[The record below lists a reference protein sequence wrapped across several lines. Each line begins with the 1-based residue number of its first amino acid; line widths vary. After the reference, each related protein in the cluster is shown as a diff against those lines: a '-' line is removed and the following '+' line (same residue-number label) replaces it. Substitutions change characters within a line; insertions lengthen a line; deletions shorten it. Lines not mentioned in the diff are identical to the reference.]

1 MKRKLE
7 SNRGI
12 TIISLVVTI
21 IVLIILASVTIS
33 VMIGKNSVLDV
44 TKTEKYNTQRSM
56 LVETLRMELLDRQK
70 EELEPL
76 KDNEI
81 SEVLEKH
88 GKVIY
93 TDKEEIDG
101 VIVNEEFD
109 IKLSEIWE
117 NSYRE
122 EHIKLEVEGY
132 TGIYDGKAHNAII
145 SVTTNP
151 EGATVEYAIEN
162 GKYSSTIP
170 QVTDANTYSIS
181 IRATKEGYIKAEK
194 TVTVT
199 VRPQTNTR
207 GNLVLS
213 ETSGTITYPNN
224 GAFTVTKNTSGGALS
239 VKSSDESVATA
250 SISGT
255 TVTITP
261 KAITTDGKKTT
272 ITVTSAATSNYE
284 AQTATY
290 EVTINRGT
298 IDLDATP
305 YSGNYDGKAHNAL
318 TAISTN
324 PTGTT
329 IEYSLNGGA
338 YSTTMPQVTGA
349 STYSISIR
357 ATKEGYIKAEKT
369 VTVTVR
375 PQTNTRGN
383 LVLSETSGTITYP
396 NNGAFTVTKNTS
408 GGALS
413 VKSSD
418 ESVATASISGTT
430 VTITPKAITTDG
442 KKTTII
448 VTSAATSN
456 YEAQTAKYEVTINRG
471 TIDLDAT
478 IYTGVYDGQSHD
490 AVSNIKVVPND
501 AKVEYSIDGGK
512 TYTTAIPKV
521 TNAGE
526 FAVTIKANKAGYK
539 EKVIT
544 KEKGKIDRQKSATV
558 STKNGT
564 YDGTM
569 QTGITGENVEFSGT
583 VSAINAGE
591 YKANVTPKSD
601 YAWSDGSTDTKEVT
615 FTINKR
621 TLTVTAEAKTKTYG
635 EANPA
640 LTYKITGAVSGQTAK
655 FNGSLACS
663 ATATSGVG
671 TYDIT
676 QGTLALVDNGTFL
689 AGNYQIAYTGAKL
702 TVNAK
707 NASTFTATLATTSY
721 TYDGTA
727 KTPAVTVKDGSTTLT
742 NGTHYTV
749 AYSNNVNAGTGKVTI
764 TGKENYT
771 GTKELT
777 FTIGK
782 RAITVTAGSSSK
794 TYNGTALTNSSATLT
809 AGSLASGQ
817 TLTASATGT
826 ITNVGSV
833 ANTVSTAV
841 VKNSAGT
848 DVSAN
853 YTITK
858 VNGTLTINKATGTLS
873 LSATSGTITYPSNG
887 SFTITSNTSGGTLSV
902 TSSDTSVATA
912 SISGT
917 TVTITPKV
925 PTTDGKKTTIT
936 VTSAAT
942 SNYVA
947 QSKTYEATVNRG
959 ELEVSFTTY
968 NGVYDGNAH
977 NAITNASYKPSDNL
991 TITSYLDGV
1000 ASAQTPTIK
1009 DAKKYSVAIK
1019 VERAGYVPKT
1029 VTKDAEITRAK
1040 TASASAA
1047 NKTYSGGEQTG
1058 VTGAYVTW
1066 TGTTKA
1072 TNAGSYTA
1080 YATPKANYAWSDG
1093 TTNKKIITWKISP
1106 KSITD
1111 CTITLDTTDYTYN
1124 GVAKQ
1129 PTVTVKDGS
1138 TILVKDT
1145 EYTVVY
1151 SNNINV
1157 GTASVAVSGKGNYNG
1172 AVTKTFT
1179 IKDSTPP
1186 NITLTQ
1192 TNTTAKEY
1200 QKTVSV
1206 SATDSESEISIIKY
1220 ASGSKDVSYF
1230 ANNGTVLSESTFNVS
1245 TQDYTTT
1252 ILENDISTIV
1262 YTVYA
1267 KNKVGLESVKT
1278 ITISNLLIDYTMKY
1292 GSGSVAGNGATADS
1306 SGNIT
1311 LPEYNSVQFG
1321 PYVTLPAGTYEISYT
1336 GSNLSNLRYLSYTNS
1351 TGEKYLEEILGVS
1364 HYTVTLTETK
1374 SKVEFVAYNNA
1385 STPVVITGVKIKQLN
1400 NYVGLYRQ
1408 GKSNVGL
1415 GDEFI
1420 NWNKATGNYV
1430 NFSSKYIE
1438 LVCPNDLAILTFNH
1452 LIDYYNYKYLYL
1464 VVNKEIDELGYRTV
1478 VRSDYPIHVN
1488 DSSYD
1493 IARLTSPGVS
1503 YNNGGSTVAYKFDV
1517 SKITQKGY
1525 FCVTGWNGANNGLK
1539 VYELYLTK

>member
-1 MKRKLE
+1 MKQKLE

-21 IVLIILASVTIS
+21 IVLIILASVTIN

-88 GKVIY
+88 GKVVY
-93 TDKEEIDG
+93 TDKEKIDG

-122 EHIKLEVEGY
+122 EHIKLEVEVY
-132 TGIYDGKAHNAII
+132 TGIYDGKAHDAII

-151 EGATVEYAIEN
+151 AGATIEYALGN
-162 GKYSSTIP
+162 GEYSSTIP

-181 IRATKEGYIKAEK
+181 IRATKEEYIKAEK

-199 VRPQTNTR
+199 VKPQANTR
-207 GNLVLS
+207 GNLTLS
-213 ETSGTITYPNN
+213 ATSGTITYPNN
-224 GAFTVTKNTSGGALS
+224 GTFTVTKNTSGGALS
-239 VKSSDESVATA
+239 VTSSDTSIATA

-261 KAITTDGKKTT
+261 KAPTTDGKKTT
-272 ITVTSAATSNYE
+272 IIVTSAATGNYE

-305 YSGNYDGKAHNAL
+305 YSGNYDGKAHNAVSNV
-318 TAISTN
+318 TTN

-329 IEYSLNGGA
+329 IEYSLNGGT
-338 YSTTMPQVTGA
+338 YSTTIPQVTGA
-349 STYSISIR
+349 NTYSISVR

-369 VTVTVR
+369 VTVTVK
-375 PQTNTRGN
+375 PQANTRGN
-383 LVLSETSGTITYP
+383 LVLSATSGTITYP
-396 NNGAFTVTKNTS
+396 NNGTFTVTKNTS

-413 VKSSD
+413 VTSSD
-418 ESVATASISGTT
+418 TSIATASISGTT

-456 YEAQTAKYEVTINRG
+456 YEAQTATYEVTINRG

-490 AVSNIKVVPND
+490 AVSNVKVVPND

-521 TNAGE
+521 TNAGN

-742 NGTHYTV
+742 KGTHYTV

-764 TGKENYT
+764 TGKGNYT

-777 FTIGK
+777 FTINK

-826 ITNVGSV
+826 ITNAGSV

-848 DVSAN
+848 DVSSN

-917 TVTITPKV
+917 TVTITPKAIS
-925 PTTDGKKTTIT
+925 TDGKKTTIT
-936 VTSAAT
+936 IKSAET
-942 SNYVA
+942 TNYVA
-947 QSKTYEATVNRG
+947 QSKTYVATVNRG
-959 ELEVSFTTY
+959 KITISATAY
-968 NGVYDGNAH
+968 KGVYDGEAH
-977 NAITNASYKPSDNL
+977 SVL
-991 TITSYLDGV
+991 TAVSTEPTGTTLRYNLDGKGW
-1000 ASAQTPTIK
+1000 QTSIPTIIEVGS
-1009 DAKKYSVAIK
+1009 YTIAIEASK
-1019 VERAGYVPKT
+1019 AGYVTINKTIPTEIEKQLVTGISLNSNDVT
-1029 VTKDAEITRAK
+1029 VTKGDTTQKLIATITPN
-1040 TASASAA
+1040 TAY
-1047 NKTYSGGEQTG
+1047 NKTIVWKSSDTNIMEVDQNGTITAKNYGIATISAEAQDGSGVKATGKVRVAGTPTGTG
-1058 VTGAYVTW
+1058 VVVYNWNESTG
-1066 TGTTKA
+1066 
-1072 TNAGSYTA
+1072 
-1080 YATPKANYAWSDG
+1080 KANDLHGAISG
-1093 TTNKKIITWKISP
+1093 TW
-1106 KSITD
+1106 
-1111 CTITLDTTDYTYN
+1111 
-1124 GVAKQ
+1124 
-1129 PTVTVKDGS
+1129 
-1138 TILVKDT
+1138 
-1145 EYTVVY
+1145 
-1151 SNNINV
+1151 
-1157 GTASVAVSGKGNYNG
+1157 AS
-1172 AVTKTFT
+1172 
-1179 IKDSTPP
+1179 
-1186 NITLTQ
+1186 
-1192 TNTTAKEY
+1192 
-1200 QKTVSV
+1200 
-1206 SATDSESEISIIKY
+1206 
-1220 ASGSKDVSYF
+1220 
-1230 ANNGTVLSESTFNVS
+1230 
-1245 TQDYTTT
+1245 TT
-1252 ILENDISTIV
+1252 ILTDGDEASTAHSYQDYRGGIYVKFPTREKISKIIIKHTTDKSYWQVRLFDSTGVKTQEKTIDPHLNSYEIDV
-1262 YTVYA
+1262 PDSQKECQEFYIE
-1267 KNKVGLESVKT
+1267 LESVNNVWWCAVRE
-1278 ITISNLLIDYTMKY
+1278 IYI
-1292 GSGSVAGNGATADS
+1292 VPAD
-1306 SGNIT
+1306 
-1311 LPEYNSVQFG
+1311 
-1321 PYVTLPAGTYEISYT
+1321 
-1336 GSNLSNLRYLSYTNS
+1336 
-1351 TGEKYLEEILGVS
+1351 
-1364 HYTVTLTETK
+1364 
-1374 SKVEFVAYNNA
+1374 
-1385 STPVVITGVKIKQLN
+1385 
-1400 NYVGLYRQ
+1400 
-1408 GKSNVGL
+1408 
-1415 GDEFI
+1415 
-1420 NWNKATGNYV
+1420 
-1430 NFSSKYIE
+1430 
-1438 LVCPNDLAILTFNH
+1438 
-1452 LIDYYNYKYLYL
+1452 
-1464 VVNKEIDELGYRTV
+1464 
-1478 VRSDYPIHVN
+1478 
-1488 DSSYD
+1488 
-1493 IARLTSPGVS
+1493 
-1503 YNNGGSTVAYKFDV
+1503 
-1517 SKITQKGY
+1517 
-1525 FCVTGWNGANNGLK
+1525 
-1539 VYELYLTK
+1539 

>member
-1 MKRKLE
+1 MKQKLE

-21 IVLIILASVTIS
+21 IVLIILASVTIN

-88 GKVIY
+88 GKVVY

-122 EHIKLEVEGY
+122 EHIKLEVEVY
-132 TGIYDGKAHNAII
+132 TGIYDGKAHDAII
-145 SVTTNP
+145 NVTTNP
-151 EGATVEYAIEN
+151 AGAKIEYAIEN

-170 QVTDANTYSIS
+170 QVTGANTYSIS
-181 IRATKEGYIKAEK
+181 VRATKEGYIKAEK

-239 VKSSDESVATA
+239 VTSSDTNIATA

-357 ATKEGYIKAEKT
+357 ATKAGYAKAETTKT
-369 VTVTVR
+369 ITVNK
-375 PQTNTRGN
+375 QTNTNGN
-383 LVLSETSGTITYP
+383 LTLSETSGIITYP
-396 NNGAFTVTKNTS
+396 NNGTFTVTKNTS

-418 ESVATASISGTT
+418 ESIATASISGTT

-640 LTYKITGAVSGQTAK
+640 LTYKTAGAVSGQTAK

-676 QGTLALVDNGTFL
+676 QGTLALADNGTFL

-727 KTPAVTVKDGSTTLT
+727 KTPAVTVKDGSTALT

-764 TGKENYT
+764 TGKGNYTGTKEVTFTINKRAITVTAEAKTKKYGEANPALTYKTTGAVSGQTPKFNGSLVCSATATSGVGTYDITQGTLALADNGTFLAGNYQIAYTGAKLTVNAKNASTFTATLATTSYTYDGTAKTPAVTVKDGSTALTNGTHYTVAYSNNVNAGTGKVTITGKGNYT

-777 FTIGK
+777 FTINK

-794 TYNGTALTNSSATLT
+794 TYNGTALTNSSATLS
-809 AGSLASGQ
+809 AGTLASGQ

-826 ITNVGSV
+826 ITNAGSV

-848 DVSAN
+848 DVSSN

-873 LSATSGTITYPSNG
+873 LSATSGTITYPNNG

-902 TSSDTSVATA
+902 TSSYTSVATA

-917 TVTITPKV
+917 TVTITPKAIS
-925 PTTDGKKTTIT
+925 TDGKKTTIT
-936 VTSAAT
+936 ITSAET
-942 SNYVA
+942 TNYVA
-947 QSKTYEATVNRG
+947 QSKTYVATVNRG
-959 ELEVSFTTY
+959 TIKLSFSTY
-968 NGVYDGNAH
+968 NGVYDGKEH
-977 NAITNASYKPSDNL
+977 L
-991 TITSYLDGV
+991 TITNMSRDPSDV
-1000 ASAQTPTIK
+1000 
-1009 DAKKYSVAIK
+1009 
-1019 VERAGYVPKT
+1019 T
-1029 VTKDAEITRAK
+1029 VT
-1040 TASASAA
+1040 
-1047 NKTYSGGEQTG
+1047 TYMNGIS
-1058 VTGAYVTW
+1058 
-1066 TGTTKA
+1066 TGTT
-1072 TNAGSYTA
+1072 
-1080 YATPKANYAWSDG
+1080 TPK
-1093 TTNKKIITWKISP
+1093 
-1106 KSITD
+1106 
-1111 CTITLDTTDYTYN
+1111 
-1124 GVAKQ
+1124 
-1129 PTVTVKDGS
+1129 VT
-1138 TILVKDT
+1138 
-1145 EYTVVY
+1145 
-1151 SNNINV
+1151 NV
-1157 GTASVAVSGKGNYNG
+1157 GTYSITVEAKKTGYISKTI
-1172 AVTKTFT
+1172 TKTSR
-1179 IKDSTPP
+1179 IW
-1186 NITLTQ
+1186 
-1192 TNTTAKEY
+1192 
-1200 QKTVSV
+1200 
-1206 SATDSESEISIIKY
+1206 DSEEKVLINTVVNEDYIKSKYNYKSEISISDIVIKNS
-1220 ASGSKDVSYF
+1220 A
-1230 ANNGTVLSESTFNVS
+1230 GT
-1245 TQDYTTT
+1245 
-1252 ILENDISTIV
+1252 
-1262 YTVYA
+1262 
-1267 KNKVGLESVKT
+1267 
-1278 ITISNLLIDYTMKY
+1278 TISNLKLDKYDIYTVSYKVTEGEYENNYIVNQKYITKPRGQITLTNTLPNSGFESPIDSYF
-1292 GSGSVAGNGATADS
+1292 NGEIARTTAIKR
-1306 SGNIT
+1306 SGN
-1311 LPEYNSVQFG
+1311 YSM
-1321 PYVTLPAGTYEISYT
+1321 YYSC
-1336 GSNLSNLRYLSYTNS
+1336 SNNQAFPIICY
-1351 TGEKYLEEILGVS
+1351 GD
-1364 HYTVTLTETK
+1364 
-1374 SKVEFVAYNNA
+1374 
-1385 STPVVITGVKIKQLN
+1385 
-1400 NYVGLYRQ
+1400 VGIQ
-1408 GKSNVGL
+1408 GKSYYVRGYYLSTNSNFHTLIYAYEANVAEPTWTREG
-1415 GDEFI
+1415 GAI
-1420 NWNKATGNYV
+1420 ANKVGNL
-1430 NFSSKYIE
+1430 SSEWE
-1438 LVCPNDLAILTFNH
+1438 LLSGIKQPSPS
-1452 LIDYYNYKYLYL
+1452 NYKYLQL
-1464 VVNKEIDELGYRTV
+1464 QISQG
-1478 VRSDYPIHVN
+1478 
-1488 DSSYD
+1488 
-1493 IARLTSPGVS
+1493 
-1503 YNNGGSTVAYKFDV
+1503 
-1517 SKITQKGY
+1517 
-1525 FCVTGWNGANNGLK
+1525 NGAASGT
-1539 VYELYLTK
+1539 LYWDDFMCLVLDTDTWGVIPTQVWIDKMIPYFEGTKTFNF

>member
-21 IVLIILASVTIS
+21 IVLIILASVTIN

-76 KDNEI
+76 KNNEI

-88 GKVIY
+88 GKVVY

-132 TGIYDGKAHNAII
+132 TGIYDGKAHDAII
-145 SVTTNP
+145 SVTTDP
-151 EGATVEYAIEN
+151 AGATIEYAIEN

-224 GAFTVTKNTSGGALS
+224 GTFTVTKNTSGGALS

-357 ATKEGYIKAEKT
+357 ATKAGYAKAETTIT
-369 VTVTVR
+369 VTVGK
-375 PQTNTRGN
+375 QTNTNGN
-383 LVLSETSGTITYP
+383 LTLSATSGIITYP
-396 NNGAFTVTKNTS
+396 NNGTFTVTKNTS

-544 KEKGKIDRQKSATV
+544 KEKGKIDREKSATV

-569 QTGITGENVEFSGT
+569 QTGITGENVDFSGT
-583 VSAINAGE
+583 ISAINAGE

-601 YAWSDGSTDTKEVT
+601 YAWSDGSTNTKEVT

-621 TLTVTAEAKTKTYG
+621 AITVTAEAKTKTYG

-640 LTYKITGAVSGQTAK
+640 LTYKTTGAVSGQTAK
-655 FNGSLACS
+655 FNGNLACS

-676 QGTLALVDNGTFL
+676 QGTLALADNGTFL

-707 NASTFTATLATTSY
+707 NASTFTATLATASY

-727 KTPAVTVKDGSTTLT
+727 KTPAVTVKDGSTALT

-749 AYSNNVNAGTGKVTI
+749 TYSNNVNAGTGKVII
-764 TGKENYT
+764 TGKGNYT

-777 FTIGK
+777 FTINK

-826 ITNVGSV
+826 ITNAGSV

-848 DVSAN
+848 DVSSN

-858 VNGTLTINKATGTLS
+858 VNGTLTVNKATGTLS

-917 TVTITPKV
+917 TVTITPKAIS
-925 PTTDGKKTTIT
+925 TDGKKTTIT
-936 VTSAAT
+936 ITSAET
-942 SNYVA
+942 TNYVA
-947 QSKTYEATVNRG
+947 QSKTYVATVNRG
-959 ELEVSFTTY
+959 TIKLSFSTY
-968 NGVYDGNAH
+968 NGVYDGKEH
-977 NAITNASYKPSDNL
+977 L
-991 TITSYLDGV
+991 TITNMSRDPSDV
-1000 ASAQTPTIK
+1000 
-1009 DAKKYSVAIK
+1009 
-1019 VERAGYVPKT
+1019 T
-1029 VTKDAEITRAK
+1029 VT
-1040 TASASAA
+1040 
-1047 NKTYSGGEQTG
+1047 TYMNGIS
-1058 VTGAYVTW
+1058 
-1066 TGTTKA
+1066 TGTT
-1072 TNAGSYTA
+1072 
-1080 YATPKANYAWSDG
+1080 TPK
-1093 TTNKKIITWKISP
+1093 
-1106 KSITD
+1106 
-1111 CTITLDTTDYTYN
+1111 
-1124 GVAKQ
+1124 
-1129 PTVTVKDGS
+1129 VT
-1138 TILVKDT
+1138 
-1145 EYTVVY
+1145 
-1151 SNNINV
+1151 NV
-1157 GTASVAVSGKGNYNG
+1157 GTYSITVEAKKTGYISKTI
-1172 AVTKTFT
+1172 TKTSR
-1179 IKDSTPP
+1179 IW
-1186 NITLTQ
+1186 
-1192 TNTTAKEY
+1192 
-1200 QKTVSV
+1200 
-1206 SATDSESEISIIKY
+1206 DSEEKVLINTVVNEDYIKSKYNYKSEISISDIVIKNS
-1220 ASGSKDVSYF
+1220 A
-1230 ANNGTVLSESTFNVS
+1230 GT
-1245 TQDYTTT
+1245 
-1252 ILENDISTIV
+1252 
-1262 YTVYA
+1262 
-1267 KNKVGLESVKT
+1267 
-1278 ITISNLLIDYTMKY
+1278 TISNLKLDKYDIYTVSYKVTEGEYENNYIVNQKYITKPSGKITLTNTLPNSGFESPIDSYF
-1292 GSGSVAGNGATADS
+1292 NGEIARTTAIKR
-1306 SGNIT
+1306 SGN
-1311 LPEYNSVQFG
+1311 YSM
-1321 PYVTLPAGTYEISYT
+1321 YYSC
-1336 GSNLSNLRYLSYTNS
+1336 SNNQAFPIICY
-1351 TGEKYLEEILGVS
+1351 GD
-1364 HYTVTLTETK
+1364 
-1374 SKVEFVAYNNA
+1374 
-1385 STPVVITGVKIKQLN
+1385 
-1400 NYVGLYRQ
+1400 VGIQ
-1408 GKSNVGL
+1408 GKSYYVRGYYLSTNSNFHTLIYAYEANVAEPTWTREG
-1415 GDEFI
+1415 GAI
-1420 NWNKATGNYV
+1420 ANKVGNL
-1430 NFSSKYIE
+1430 SSEWE
-1438 LVCPNDLAILTFNH
+1438 LLSGIKQPSPS
-1452 LIDYYNYKYLYL
+1452 NYKYLQL
-1464 VVNKEIDELGYRTV
+1464 QISQG
-1478 VRSDYPIHVN
+1478 
-1488 DSSYD
+1488 
-1493 IARLTSPGVS
+1493 
-1503 YNNGGSTVAYKFDV
+1503 
-1517 SKITQKGY
+1517 
-1525 FCVTGWNGANNGLK
+1525 NGAASGT
-1539 VYELYLTK
+1539 LYWDDFMCLVLDTDTWGVIPTQVWIDKMIPYFEGTKTFNF

>member
-1 MKRKLE
+1 MKQKLE

-21 IVLIILASVTIS
+21 IVLIILASVTIN

-239 VKSSDESVATA
+239 VTSSDTNIATA

-290 EVTINRGT
+290 VATVNMGKITIN
-298 IDLDATP
+298 ATA
-305 YSGNYDGKAHNAL
+305 YSGKYDGKAHNAL
-318 TAISTN
+318 TTVSTN

-413 VKSSD
+413 VTSSD
-418 ESVATASISGTT
+418 TNIATASISGTT

-742 NGTHYTV
+742 KGTHYTV

-764 TGKENYT
+764 TGKGNYT

-777 FTIGK
+777 FTINK

-826 ITNVGSV
+826 ITNAGSV

-848 DVSAN
+848 DVSSN

-917 TVTITPKV
+917 TVTITPKAIS
-925 PTTDGKKTTIT
+925 TDGKKTTIT
-936 VTSAAT
+936 ITSAET
-942 SNYVA
+942 TNYVA
-947 QSKTYEATVNRG
+947 QSKTYVATVNRG
-959 ELEVSFTTY
+959 
-968 NGVYDGNAH
+968 
-977 NAITNASYKPSDNL
+977 
-991 TITSYLDGV
+991 
-1000 ASAQTPTIK
+1000 
-1009 DAKKYSVAIK
+1009 
-1019 VERAGYVPKT
+1019 
-1029 VTKDAEITRAK
+1029 
-1040 TASASAA
+1040 
-1047 NKTYSGGEQTG
+1047 
-1058 VTGAYVTW
+1058 
-1066 TGTTKA
+1066 
-1072 TNAGSYTA
+1072 
-1080 YATPKANYAWSDG
+1080 
-1093 TTNKKIITWKISP
+1093 
-1106 KSITD
+1106 
-1111 CTITLDTTDYTYN
+1111 
-1124 GVAKQ
+1124 
-1129 PTVTVKDGS
+1129 
-1138 TILVKDT
+1138 
-1145 EYTVVY
+1145 
-1151 SNNINV
+1151 
-1157 GTASVAVSGKGNYNG
+1157 
-1172 AVTKTFT
+1172 
-1179 IKDSTPP
+1179 
-1186 NITLTQ
+1186 
-1192 TNTTAKEY
+1192 
-1200 QKTVSV
+1200 
-1206 SATDSESEISIIKY
+1206 
-1220 ASGSKDVSYF
+1220 
-1230 ANNGTVLSESTFNVS
+1230 
-1245 TQDYTTT
+1245 
-1252 ILENDISTIV
+1252 
-1262 YTVYA
+1262 
-1267 KNKVGLESVKT
+1267 T
-1278 ITISNLLIDYTMKY
+1278 ITISATAYKGIYDGEAHSVLTAVSTEPTGTTLRYNLDGKGWQTSIPTIIEVGSYTIAIEASKAGYVTINKTIPVEIEKQLVTGISLNSNDVTVTKGDTTQKLIATITPKTAYNKTIVWKSSDTNIMEVDQNGTITAKNYGIATISAEAQD
-1292 GSGSVAGNGATADS
+1292 GSGVKATGKVRVAGTPTGT
-1306 SGNIT
+1306 GVVV
-1311 LPEYNSVQFG
+1311 YNWN
-1321 PYVTLPAGTYEISYT
+1321 E
-1336 GSNLSNLRYLSYTNS
+1336 S
-1351 TGEKYLEEILGVS
+1351 TGKANDLHGAISG
-1364 HYTVTLTETK
+1364 TW
-1374 SKVEFVAYNNA
+1374 A
-1385 STPVVITGVKIKQLN
+1385 STTILTDGDEASTAHSYQDYRGGIYVKFPTREKISKIIIKHTTDKSYWQVRLFDSTGVKTQEKTIDPHLN
-1400 NYVGLYRQ
+1400 SYEIDVPDSQ
-1408 GKSNVGL
+1408 KECQ
-1415 GDEFI
+1415 EF
-1420 NWNKATGNYV
+1420 
-1430 NFSSKYIE
+1430 YIE
-1438 LVCPNDLAILTFNH
+1438 LES
-1452 LIDYYNYKYLYL
+1452 
-1464 VVNKEIDELGYRTV
+1464 VNNVWWCAVREIYIVPAD
-1478 VRSDYPIHVN
+1478 
-1488 DSSYD
+1488 
-1493 IARLTSPGVS
+1493 
-1503 YNNGGSTVAYKFDV
+1503 
-1517 SKITQKGY
+1517 
-1525 FCVTGWNGANNGLK
+1525 
-1539 VYELYLTK
+1539 

>member
-1 MKRKLE
+1 MKQKLE

-21 IVLIILASVTIS
+21 IVLIILASVTIN

-88 GKVIY
+88 GKVVY

-101 VIVNEEFD
+101 VIVNEKFD

-122 EHIKLEVEGY
+122 EHIKLEVEVY
-132 TGIYDGKAHNAII
+132 TGIYDGKAHDAII
-145 SVTTNP
+145 NVTTNP
-151 EGATVEYAIEN
+151 AGAKIEYAIEN

-170 QVTDANTYSIS
+170 QVTGANTYSIS
-181 IRATKEGYIKAEK
+181 VRATKEGYIKAEK

-239 VKSSDESVATA
+239 VTSSDTNIATA

-357 ATKEGYIKAEKT
+357 ATKAGYAKAETTIT
-369 VTVTVR
+369 VTVGK
-375 PQTNTRGN
+375 QTNTNGN
-383 LVLSETSGTITYP
+383 LTLSATSGIITYP
-396 NNGAFTVTKNTS
+396 NNGTFTVTKNTS

-418 ESVATASISGTT
+418 ESIATASISGTT

-544 KEKGKIDRQKSATV
+544 KEKGKIDREKSATV

-569 QTGITGENVEFSGT
+569 QTGITGENVDFSGT

-601 YAWSDGSTDTKEVT
+601 YAWSDGSTNTKEVT

-621 TLTVTAEAKTKTYG
+621 AITVTAEAKTKTYG

-640 LTYKITGAVSGQTAK
+640 LTYKTTGAVSGQTAK

-676 QGTLALVDNGTFL
+676 QGTLALADNGTFL

-727 KTPAVTVKDGSTTLT
+727 KAPAVTVKDGSTTLT

-749 AYSNNVNAGTGKVTI
+749 AYSNNVNAGTGKVII
-764 TGKENYT
+764 TGKGNYT

-777 FTIGK
+777 FTINK

-826 ITNVGSV
+826 ITNAGSV

-848 DVSAN
+848 DVSSN

-917 TVTITPKV
+917 TVTITPKAIS
-925 PTTDGKKTTIT
+925 TDGKKTTIT
-936 VTSAAT
+936 ITSAET
-942 SNYVA
+942 TNYVA
-947 QSKTYEATVNRG
+947 QSKTYVATVNRG
-959 ELEVSFTTY
+959 
-968 NGVYDGNAH
+968 
-977 NAITNASYKPSDNL
+977 
-991 TITSYLDGV
+991 
-1000 ASAQTPTIK
+1000 
-1009 DAKKYSVAIK
+1009 
-1019 VERAGYVPKT
+1019 
-1029 VTKDAEITRAK
+1029 
-1040 TASASAA
+1040 
-1047 NKTYSGGEQTG
+1047 
-1058 VTGAYVTW
+1058 
-1066 TGTTKA
+1066 
-1072 TNAGSYTA
+1072 
-1080 YATPKANYAWSDG
+1080 
-1093 TTNKKIITWKISP
+1093 
-1106 KSITD
+1106 
-1111 CTITLDTTDYTYN
+1111 
-1124 GVAKQ
+1124 
-1129 PTVTVKDGS
+1129 
-1138 TILVKDT
+1138 
-1145 EYTVVY
+1145 
-1151 SNNINV
+1151 
-1157 GTASVAVSGKGNYNG
+1157 
-1172 AVTKTFT
+1172 
-1179 IKDSTPP
+1179 
-1186 NITLTQ
+1186 
-1192 TNTTAKEY
+1192 
-1200 QKTVSV
+1200 
-1206 SATDSESEISIIKY
+1206 
-1220 ASGSKDVSYF
+1220 
-1230 ANNGTVLSESTFNVS
+1230 
-1245 TQDYTTT
+1245 
-1252 ILENDISTIV
+1252 
-1262 YTVYA
+1262 
-1267 KNKVGLESVKT
+1267 T
-1278 ITISNLLIDYTMKY
+1278 ITISATAYKGIYDGEAHSVLTAVSTEPTGTTLRYNLDGKGWQTSIPTIIEVGSYTIAIEASKAGYVTINKTIPVEIEKQLVTGISLNSNDVTVTKGDTTQKLIATITPKTAYNKTIVWKSSDTNIMEVDQNGTITAKNYGIATISAEAQD
-1292 GSGSVAGNGATADS
+1292 GSGVKATGKVRVAGTPTGT
-1306 SGNIT
+1306 GVVV
-1311 LPEYNSVQFG
+1311 YNWN
-1321 PYVTLPAGTYEISYT
+1321 E
-1336 GSNLSNLRYLSYTNS
+1336 S
-1351 TGEKYLEEILGVS
+1351 TGKANDLHGAISG
-1364 HYTVTLTETK
+1364 TW
-1374 SKVEFVAYNNA
+1374 A
-1385 STPVVITGVKIKQLN
+1385 STTILTDGDEASTAHSYQDYRGGIYVKFPTREKISKIIIKHTTDKSYWQVRLFDSTGVKTQEKTIDPHLN
-1400 NYVGLYRQ
+1400 SYEIDVPDSQ
-1408 GKSNVGL
+1408 KECQ
-1415 GDEFI
+1415 EF
-1420 NWNKATGNYV
+1420 
-1430 NFSSKYIE
+1430 YIE
-1438 LVCPNDLAILTFNH
+1438 LES
-1452 LIDYYNYKYLYL
+1452 
-1464 VVNKEIDELGYRTV
+1464 VNNVWWCAVREIYIVPAD
-1478 VRSDYPIHVN
+1478 
-1488 DSSYD
+1488 
-1493 IARLTSPGVS
+1493 
-1503 YNNGGSTVAYKFDV
+1503 
-1517 SKITQKGY
+1517 
-1525 FCVTGWNGANNGLK
+1525 
-1539 VYELYLTK
+1539 

>member
-21 IVLIILASVTIS
+21 IVLIILASVTIN

-76 KDNEI
+76 KNNEI

-88 GKVIY
+88 GKVVY

-132 TGIYDGKAHNAII
+132 TGIYDGKAHDAII
-145 SVTTNP
+145 SVTTDP
-151 EGATVEYAIEN
+151 AGATIEYAIEN

-224 GAFTVTKNTSGGALS
+224 GTFTVTKNTSGGALS
-239 VKSSDESVATA
+239 VTSSDTNIATA

-357 ATKEGYIKAEKT
+357 ATKAGYAKAETTIT
-369 VTVTVR
+369 VTVGK
-375 PQTNTRGN
+375 QTNTNGN
-383 LVLSETSGTITYP
+383 LTLSATSGIITYP
-396 NNGAFTVTKNTS
+396 NNGTFTVTKNTS

-544 KEKGKIDRQKSATV
+544 KEKGKIDREKSATV

-569 QTGITGENVEFSGT
+569 QTGITGENVDFSGT
-583 VSAINAGE
+583 ISAINAGE

-601 YAWSDGSTDTKEVT
+601 YAWSDGSTNTKEVT

-621 TLTVTAEAKTKTYG
+621 AITVTAEAKTKTYG

-640 LTYKITGAVSGQTAK
+640 LTYKTTGAVSGQTAK
-655 FNGSLACS
+655 FNGNLACS

-676 QGTLALVDNGTFL
+676 QGTLALADNGTFL

-707 NASTFTATLATTSY
+707 NASTFTATLATASY

-727 KTPAVTVKDGSTTLT
+727 KTPAVTVKDGSTALT

-749 AYSNNVNAGTGKVTI
+749 TYSNNVNAGTGKVII
-764 TGKENYT
+764 TGKGNYT

-777 FTIGK
+777 FTINK

-826 ITNVGSV
+826 ITNAGSV

-848 DVSAN
+848 DVSSN

-858 VNGTLTINKATGTLS
+858 VNGTLTVNKATGTLS

-917 TVTITPKV
+917 TVTITPKAIS
-925 PTTDGKKTTIT
+925 TDGKKTTIT
-936 VTSAAT
+936 ITSAET
-942 SNYVA
+942 TNYVA
-947 QSKTYEATVNRG
+947 QSKTYVATVNRG
-959 ELEVSFTTY
+959 TIKLSFSTY
-968 NGVYDGNAH
+968 NGVYDGKEH
-977 NAITNASYKPSDNL
+977 L
-991 TITSYLDGV
+991 TITNMSRDPSDV
-1000 ASAQTPTIK
+1000 
-1009 DAKKYSVAIK
+1009 
-1019 VERAGYVPKT
+1019 T
-1029 VTKDAEITRAK
+1029 VT
-1040 TASASAA
+1040 
-1047 NKTYSGGEQTG
+1047 TYMNGIS
-1058 VTGAYVTW
+1058 
-1066 TGTTKA
+1066 TGTT
-1072 TNAGSYTA
+1072 
-1080 YATPKANYAWSDG
+1080 TPK
-1093 TTNKKIITWKISP
+1093 
-1106 KSITD
+1106 
-1111 CTITLDTTDYTYN
+1111 
-1124 GVAKQ
+1124 
-1129 PTVTVKDGS
+1129 VT
-1138 TILVKDT
+1138 
-1145 EYTVVY
+1145 
-1151 SNNINV
+1151 NV
-1157 GTASVAVSGKGNYNG
+1157 GTYSITVEAKKTGYISKTI
-1172 AVTKTFT
+1172 TKTSR
-1179 IKDSTPP
+1179 IW
-1186 NITLTQ
+1186 
-1192 TNTTAKEY
+1192 
-1200 QKTVSV
+1200 
-1206 SATDSESEISIIKY
+1206 DSEEKVLINTVVNEDYIKSKYNYKSEISISDIVIKNS
-1220 ASGSKDVSYF
+1220 A
-1230 ANNGTVLSESTFNVS
+1230 GT
-1245 TQDYTTT
+1245 
-1252 ILENDISTIV
+1252 
-1262 YTVYA
+1262 
-1267 KNKVGLESVKT
+1267 
-1278 ITISNLLIDYTMKY
+1278 TISNLKLDKYDIYTVSYKVTEGEYENNYIVNQKYITKPSGKITLTNTLPNSGFESPIDSYF
-1292 GSGSVAGNGATADS
+1292 NGEIARTTAIKR
-1306 SGNIT
+1306 SGN
-1311 LPEYNSVQFG
+1311 YSM
-1321 PYVTLPAGTYEISYT
+1321 YYSC
-1336 GSNLSNLRYLSYTNS
+1336 SNNQAFPIICY
-1351 TGEKYLEEILGVS
+1351 GD
-1364 HYTVTLTETK
+1364 
-1374 SKVEFVAYNNA
+1374 
-1385 STPVVITGVKIKQLN
+1385 
-1400 NYVGLYRQ
+1400 VGIQ
-1408 GKSNVGL
+1408 GKSYYVRGYYLSTNSNFHTLIYAYEANVAEPTWTREG
-1415 GDEFI
+1415 GAI
-1420 NWNKATGNYV
+1420 ANKVGNL
-1430 NFSSKYIE
+1430 SSEWE
-1438 LVCPNDLAILTFNH
+1438 LLSGIKQPSPS
-1452 LIDYYNYKYLYL
+1452 NYKYLQL
-1464 VVNKEIDELGYRTV
+1464 QISQG
-1478 VRSDYPIHVN
+1478 
-1488 DSSYD
+1488 
-1493 IARLTSPGVS
+1493 
-1503 YNNGGSTVAYKFDV
+1503 
-1517 SKITQKGY
+1517 
-1525 FCVTGWNGANNGLK
+1525 NGAASGT
-1539 VYELYLTK
+1539 LYWDDFMCLVLDTDTWGVIPTQVWIDKMIPYFEGTKTFNF

>member
-1 MKRKLE
+1 MKQKLE

-21 IVLIILASVTIS
+21 IVLIILASVTIN

-88 GKVIY
+88 GKVVY

-122 EHIKLEVEGY
+122 EHIKLEVEVY
-132 TGIYDGKAHNAII
+132 TGIYDGKAHDAII

-151 EGATVEYAIEN
+151 AGATIEYALGN
-162 GKYSSTIP
+162 GEYSSTIP

-199 VRPQTNTR
+199 VKPQANTS
-207 GNLVLS
+207 GNLTLS

-224 GAFTVTKNTSGGALS
+224 GTFTVTKNTSGGALS
-239 VKSSDESVATA
+239 VTSGDTSIATA

-261 KAITTDGKKTT
+261 KAPTTDGKKTT
-272 ITVTSAATSNYE
+272 ITVTSAATGNYE

-305 YSGNYDGKAHNAL
+305 YSGNYDGKAHNAVSNV
-318 TAISTN
+318 TTN

-349 STYSISIR
+349 NTYSISIR
-357 ATKEGYIKAEKT
+357 ATKEGYIKAETTIT
-369 VTVTVR
+369 VTVGK
-375 PQTNTRGN
+375 QTNTNGN
-383 LVLSETSGTITYP
+383 LTLSATSGIITYP
-396 NNGAFTVTKNTS
+396 NNGTFTVTKNTS

-640 LTYKITGAVSGQTAK
+640 LTYKTAGAVSGQTAK

-676 QGTLALVDNGTFL
+676 QGTLALADNGTFL

-727 KTPAVTVKDGSTTLT
+727 KTPAVTVKDGSTALT

-764 TGKENYT
+764 TGKGNYT

-777 FTIGK
+777 FTINK

-809 AGSLASGQ
+809 EGSLASGQ

-826 ITNVGSV
+826 ITNAGSV

-848 DVSAN
+848 DVSSN

-917 TVTITPKV
+917 TVTITPKAIS
-925 PTTDGKKTTIT
+925 TDGKKTTIT
-936 VTSAAT
+936 ITSAET
-942 SNYVA
+942 TNYVA
-947 QSKTYEATVNRG
+947 QSKTYVATVNRG
-959 ELEVSFTTY
+959 
-968 NGVYDGNAH
+968 
-977 NAITNASYKPSDNL
+977 
-991 TITSYLDGV
+991 
-1000 ASAQTPTIK
+1000 
-1009 DAKKYSVAIK
+1009 
-1019 VERAGYVPKT
+1019 
-1029 VTKDAEITRAK
+1029 
-1040 TASASAA
+1040 
-1047 NKTYSGGEQTG
+1047 
-1058 VTGAYVTW
+1058 
-1066 TGTTKA
+1066 
-1072 TNAGSYTA
+1072 
-1080 YATPKANYAWSDG
+1080 
-1093 TTNKKIITWKISP
+1093 
-1106 KSITD
+1106 
-1111 CTITLDTTDYTYN
+1111 
-1124 GVAKQ
+1124 
-1129 PTVTVKDGS
+1129 
-1138 TILVKDT
+1138 
-1145 EYTVVY
+1145 
-1151 SNNINV
+1151 
-1157 GTASVAVSGKGNYNG
+1157 
-1172 AVTKTFT
+1172 
-1179 IKDSTPP
+1179 
-1186 NITLTQ
+1186 
-1192 TNTTAKEY
+1192 
-1200 QKTVSV
+1200 
-1206 SATDSESEISIIKY
+1206 
-1220 ASGSKDVSYF
+1220 
-1230 ANNGTVLSESTFNVS
+1230 
-1245 TQDYTTT
+1245 
-1252 ILENDISTIV
+1252 
-1262 YTVYA
+1262 
-1267 KNKVGLESVKT
+1267 T
-1278 ITISNLLIDYTMKY
+1278 ITISATAYKGIYDGEAHSVLTAVSTEPTGTTLRYNLDGKGWQTSIPTIIEVGSYTIAIEASKAGYVTINKTIPTEIEKQLVTGISLNSNDVTVTKGDTTQKLIATITPNTAYNKTIVWKSSDTNIMEVDQNGTITAKNYGIATISAEAQD
-1292 GSGSVAGNGATADS
+1292 GSGVKATGKVRVAGTPTGT
-1306 SGNIT
+1306 GVVV
-1311 LPEYNSVQFG
+1311 YNWN
-1321 PYVTLPAGTYEISYT
+1321 E
-1336 GSNLSNLRYLSYTNS
+1336 S
-1351 TGEKYLEEILGVS
+1351 TGKANDLHGAISG
-1364 HYTVTLTETK
+1364 TW
-1374 SKVEFVAYNNA
+1374 A
-1385 STPVVITGVKIKQLN
+1385 STTILTDGDEASTAHSYQDYRGGIYVKFPTREKISKIIIKHTTDKSYWQVRLFDSTGVKTQEKTIDPHLN
-1400 NYVGLYRQ
+1400 SYEIDVPDSQ
-1408 GKSNVGL
+1408 KECQ
-1415 GDEFI
+1415 EF
-1420 NWNKATGNYV
+1420 
-1430 NFSSKYIE
+1430 YIE
-1438 LVCPNDLAILTFNH
+1438 LES
-1452 LIDYYNYKYLYL
+1452 
-1464 VVNKEIDELGYRTV
+1464 VNNVWWCAVREIYIVPAD
-1478 VRSDYPIHVN
+1478 
-1488 DSSYD
+1488 
-1493 IARLTSPGVS
+1493 
-1503 YNNGGSTVAYKFDV
+1503 
-1517 SKITQKGY
+1517 
-1525 FCVTGWNGANNGLK
+1525 
-1539 VYELYLTK
+1539 

>member
-1 MKRKLE
+1 MKQKLE

-21 IVLIILASVTIS
+21 IVLIILASVTIN

-88 GKVIY
+88 GKVVY
-93 TDKEEIDG
+93 TDKEKIDG

-122 EHIKLEVEGY
+122 EHIKLEVEVY
-132 TGIYDGKAHNAII
+132 TGIYDGKAHDAII

-151 EGATVEYAIEN
+151 AGATIEYALGN
-162 GKYSSTIP
+162 GEYSSTIP

-181 IRATKEGYIKAEK
+181 IRATKEEYIKAEK

-199 VRPQTNTR
+199 VKPQANTR
-207 GNLVLS
+207 GNLTLS
-213 ETSGTITYPNN
+213 ATSGTITYPNN
-224 GAFTVTKNTSGGALS
+224 GTFTVTKNTSGGALS
-239 VKSSDESVATA
+239 VTSSDTSIATA

-261 KAITTDGKKTT
+261 KATTTDGKKTT
-272 ITVTSAATSNYE
+272 IIVTSAATGNYE

-305 YSGNYDGKAHNAL
+305 YSGNYDGKAHNAVSNV
-318 TAISTN
+318 TTN

-329 IEYSLNGGA
+329 IEYSLNGGT
-338 YSTTMPQVTGA
+338 YSTTIPQVTGA
-349 STYSISIR
+349 NTYSISVR

-369 VTVTVR
+369 VTVTVK
-375 PQTNTRGN
+375 PQANTRGN
-383 LVLSETSGTITYP
+383 LVLSATSGTITYP
-396 NNGAFTVTKNTS
+396 NNGTFTVTKNTS

-413 VKSSD
+413 VTSSD
-418 ESVATASISGTT
+418 TSIATASISGTT
-430 VTITPKAITTDG
+430 VTITPKATTTDG

-448 VTSAATSN
+448 VTSAATGN
-456 YEAQTAKYEVTINRG
+456 YEAQTATYEVTINRG

-490 AVSNIKVVPND
+490 AVSNVKVVPND

-521 TNAGE
+521 TNAGN

-742 NGTHYTV
+742 KGTHYTV

-764 TGKENYT
+764 TGKGNYT

-777 FTIGK
+777 FTINK

-826 ITNVGSV
+826 ITNAGSV

-848 DVSAN
+848 DVSSN

-917 TVTITPKV
+917 TVTITPKAIS
-925 PTTDGKKTTIT
+925 TDGKKTTIT
-936 VTSAAT
+936 IKSAET
-942 SNYVA
+942 TNYVA
-947 QSKTYEATVNRG
+947 QSKTYVATVNRG
-959 ELEVSFTTY
+959 KITISATAY
-968 NGVYDGNAH
+968 KGVYDGEAH
-977 NAITNASYKPSDNL
+977 SVL
-991 TITSYLDGV
+991 TAVSTEPTGTTLRYNLDGKGW
-1000 ASAQTPTIK
+1000 QTSIPTIIEVGS
-1009 DAKKYSVAIK
+1009 YTIAIEASK
-1019 VERAGYVPKT
+1019 AGYVTINKTIPTEIEKQLVTGISLNSNDVT
-1029 VTKDAEITRAK
+1029 VTKGDTTQKLIATITPN
-1040 TASASAA
+1040 TAY
-1047 NKTYSGGEQTG
+1047 NKTIVWKSSDTNIMEVDQNGTITAKNYGIATISAEAQDGSGVKATGKVRVAGTPTGTG
-1058 VTGAYVTW
+1058 VVVYNWNESTG
-1066 TGTTKA
+1066 
-1072 TNAGSYTA
+1072 
-1080 YATPKANYAWSDG
+1080 KANDLHGAISG
-1093 TTNKKIITWKISP
+1093 TW
-1106 KSITD
+1106 
-1111 CTITLDTTDYTYN
+1111 
-1124 GVAKQ
+1124 
-1129 PTVTVKDGS
+1129 
-1138 TILVKDT
+1138 
-1145 EYTVVY
+1145 
-1151 SNNINV
+1151 
-1157 GTASVAVSGKGNYNG
+1157 AS
-1172 AVTKTFT
+1172 
-1179 IKDSTPP
+1179 
-1186 NITLTQ
+1186 
-1192 TNTTAKEY
+1192 
-1200 QKTVSV
+1200 
-1206 SATDSESEISIIKY
+1206 
-1220 ASGSKDVSYF
+1220 
-1230 ANNGTVLSESTFNVS
+1230 
-1245 TQDYTTT
+1245 TT
-1252 ILENDISTIV
+1252 ILTDGDEASTAHSYQDYRGGIYVKFPTREKISKIIIKHTTDKSYWQVRLFDSTGVKTQEKTIDPHLNSYEIDV
-1262 YTVYA
+1262 PDSQKECQEFYIE
-1267 KNKVGLESVKT
+1267 LESVNNVWWCAVRE
-1278 ITISNLLIDYTMKY
+1278 IYI
-1292 GSGSVAGNGATADS
+1292 VPAD
-1306 SGNIT
+1306 
-1311 LPEYNSVQFG
+1311 
-1321 PYVTLPAGTYEISYT
+1321 
-1336 GSNLSNLRYLSYTNS
+1336 
-1351 TGEKYLEEILGVS
+1351 
-1364 HYTVTLTETK
+1364 
-1374 SKVEFVAYNNA
+1374 
-1385 STPVVITGVKIKQLN
+1385 
-1400 NYVGLYRQ
+1400 
-1408 GKSNVGL
+1408 
-1415 GDEFI
+1415 
-1420 NWNKATGNYV
+1420 
-1430 NFSSKYIE
+1430 
-1438 LVCPNDLAILTFNH
+1438 
-1452 LIDYYNYKYLYL
+1452 
-1464 VVNKEIDELGYRTV
+1464 
-1478 VRSDYPIHVN
+1478 
-1488 DSSYD
+1488 
-1493 IARLTSPGVS
+1493 
-1503 YNNGGSTVAYKFDV
+1503 
-1517 SKITQKGY
+1517 
-1525 FCVTGWNGANNGLK
+1525 
-1539 VYELYLTK
+1539 

>member
-1 MKRKLE
+1 MKQKLE

-21 IVLIILASVTIS
+21 IVLIILASVTIN

-88 GKVIY
+88 GKVVY

-151 EGATVEYAIEN
+151 AGATVEYAIEN

-239 VKSSDESVATA
+239 VTSSDTNIATA

-272 ITVTSAATSNYE
+272 ITVTSAATSNYEAQTATYVATVNMGKITINATAYSGKYDGKAHNALTTVSTNPTGTTIEYSLNGGTYSTTMPQVTGASTYSISIRATKAGYAKAETTKTITVGKQSNTNGNLVLTPASGTITYPNNGKFTVSKNVSGGALSVKSSDESIATASISGTTVTSAATSNYE

-357 ATKEGYIKAEKT
+357 ATKAGYAKAETTIT
-369 VTVTVR
+369 VTVGK
-375 PQTNTRGN
+375 QTNTNGN
-383 LVLSETSGTITYP
+383 LTLSATSGIITYP
-396 NNGAFTVTKNTS
+396 NNGTFTVTKNTS

-418 ESVATASISGTT
+418 ESIATASISGTT

-544 KEKGKIDRQKSATV
+544 KEKGKIDREKSATV

-569 QTGITGENVEFSGT
+569 QTGITGENVDFSGT
-583 VSAINAGE
+583 ISAINAGE

-601 YAWSDGSTDTKEVT
+601 YAWSDGSTNTKEVT

-621 TLTVTAEAKTKTYG
+621 AITVTAEAKTKTYG

-640 LTYKITGAVSGQTAK
+640 LTYKTTGAVSGQTAK
-655 FNGSLACS
+655 FNGNLACS

-676 QGTLALVDNGTFL
+676 QGTLALADNGTFL

-727 KTPAVTVKDGSTTLT
+727 KTPAVTVKDGSTALT

-749 AYSNNVNAGTGKVTI
+749 TYSNNVNAGTGKVII
-764 TGKENYT
+764 TGKGNYT

-777 FTIGK
+777 FTINK

-826 ITNVGSV
+826 ITNAGSV

-848 DVSAN
+848 DVSSN

-858 VNGTLTINKATGTLS
+858 VNGTLTVNKATGTLS

-917 TVTITPKV
+917 TVTITPKAIS
-925 PTTDGKKTTIT
+925 TDGKKTTIT
-936 VTSAAT
+936 ITSAET
-942 SNYVA
+942 TNYVA
-947 QSKTYEATVNRG
+947 QSKTYVATVNRG
-959 ELEVSFTTY
+959 
-968 NGVYDGNAH
+968 
-977 NAITNASYKPSDNL
+977 
-991 TITSYLDGV
+991 
-1000 ASAQTPTIK
+1000 
-1009 DAKKYSVAIK
+1009 
-1019 VERAGYVPKT
+1019 
-1029 VTKDAEITRAK
+1029 
-1040 TASASAA
+1040 
-1047 NKTYSGGEQTG
+1047 
-1058 VTGAYVTW
+1058 
-1066 TGTTKA
+1066 
-1072 TNAGSYTA
+1072 
-1080 YATPKANYAWSDG
+1080 
-1093 TTNKKIITWKISP
+1093 
-1106 KSITD
+1106 
-1111 CTITLDTTDYTYN
+1111 
-1124 GVAKQ
+1124 
-1129 PTVTVKDGS
+1129 
-1138 TILVKDT
+1138 
-1145 EYTVVY
+1145 
-1151 SNNINV
+1151 
-1157 GTASVAVSGKGNYNG
+1157 
-1172 AVTKTFT
+1172 
-1179 IKDSTPP
+1179 
-1186 NITLTQ
+1186 
-1192 TNTTAKEY
+1192 
-1200 QKTVSV
+1200 
-1206 SATDSESEISIIKY
+1206 
-1220 ASGSKDVSYF
+1220 
-1230 ANNGTVLSESTFNVS
+1230 
-1245 TQDYTTT
+1245 
-1252 ILENDISTIV
+1252 
-1262 YTVYA
+1262 
-1267 KNKVGLESVKT
+1267 T
-1278 ITISNLLIDYTMKY
+1278 ITISATAYKGIYDGEAHSVLTAVSTEPTGTTLRYNLDGKGWQTSIPTIIEVGSYTIAIEASKAGYVTINKTIPVEIEKQLVTGISLNSNDVTVTKGDTTQKLIATITPKTAYNKTIVWKSSDTNIMEVDQNGTITAKNYGIATISAEAQD
-1292 GSGSVAGNGATADS
+1292 GSGVKATGKVRVAGTPTGT
-1306 SGNIT
+1306 GVVV
-1311 LPEYNSVQFG
+1311 YNWN
-1321 PYVTLPAGTYEISYT
+1321 E
-1336 GSNLSNLRYLSYTNS
+1336 S
-1351 TGEKYLEEILGVS
+1351 TGKANDLHGAISG
-1364 HYTVTLTETK
+1364 TW
-1374 SKVEFVAYNNA
+1374 A
-1385 STPVVITGVKIKQLN
+1385 STTILTDGDEASTAHSYQDYRGGIYVKFPTREKISKIIIKHTTDKSYWQVRLFDSTGVKTQEKTIDPHLN
-1400 NYVGLYRQ
+1400 SYEIDVPDSQ
-1408 GKSNVGL
+1408 KECQ
-1415 GDEFI
+1415 EF
-1420 NWNKATGNYV
+1420 
-1430 NFSSKYIE
+1430 YIE
-1438 LVCPNDLAILTFNH
+1438 LES
-1452 LIDYYNYKYLYL
+1452 
-1464 VVNKEIDELGYRTV
+1464 VNNVWWCAVREIYIVPAD
-1478 VRSDYPIHVN
+1478 
-1488 DSSYD
+1488 
-1493 IARLTSPGVS
+1493 
-1503 YNNGGSTVAYKFDV
+1503 
-1517 SKITQKGY
+1517 
-1525 FCVTGWNGANNGLK
+1525 
-1539 VYELYLTK
+1539 

>member
-1 MKRKLE
+1 MKQKLE

-21 IVLIILASVTIS
+21 IVLIILASVTIN

-88 GKVIY
+88 GKVVY

-122 EHIKLEVEGY
+122 EHIKLKVEVY
-132 TGIYDGKAHNAII
+132 TGIYDGKAHDAII

-151 EGATVEYAIEN
+151 AGATIEYALGN
-162 GKYSSTIP
+162 GEYSSTIP

-199 VRPQTNTR
+199 VKPQANTR

-224 GAFTVTKNTSGGALS
+224 GTFTVTKNTSGGALS
-239 VKSSDESVATA
+239 VTSSDT
-250 SISGT
+250 SI
-255 TVTITP
+255 
-261 KAITTDGKKTT
+261 
-272 ITVTSAATSNYE
+272 
-284 AQTATY
+284 
-290 EVTINRGT
+290 
-298 IDLDATP
+298 
-305 YSGNYDGKAHNAL
+305 
-318 TAISTN
+318 
-324 PTGTT
+324 
-329 IEYSLNGGA
+329 
-338 YSTTMPQVTGA
+338 
-349 STYSISIR
+349 
-357 ATKEGYIKAEKT
+357 
-369 VTVTVR
+369 
-375 PQTNTRGN
+375 
-383 LVLSETSGTITYP
+383 
-396 NNGAFTVTKNTS
+396 
-408 GGALS
+408 
-413 VKSSD
+413 
-418 ESVATASISGTT
+418 ATASISGTT

-456 YEAQTAKYEVTINRG
+456 YEAQTATYEVTINRG

-490 AVSNIKVVPND
+490 AVSNVKVVPND

-512 TYTTAIPKV
+512 TYSTAIPKV
-521 TNAGE
+521 TNAGN

-544 KEKGKIDRQKSATV
+544 KENGKIDRQKSATV

-569 QTGITGENVEFSGT
+569 QTGITGENVDFSGT

-640 LTYKITGAVSGQTAK
+640 LTYKTAGAVSGQTPK

-676 QGTLALVDNGTFL
+676 QGTLALADNGTFL

-727 KTPAVTVKDGSTTLT
+727 KTPAVTVKDGSTALT

-764 TGKENYT
+764 TGKGNYT

-777 FTIGK
+777 FTINK

-809 AGSLASGQ
+809 AGTLASGQ

-826 ITNVGSV
+826 ITNAGSV

-848 DVSAN
+848 DVSSN

-873 LSATSGTITYPSNG
+873 LSATSGTITYPNNG
-887 SFTITSNTSGGTLSV
+887 TFTITKNTSGGVLSV
-902 TSSDTSVATA
+902 TSSETSIATA

-917 TVTITPKV
+917 TVTITPKA

-942 SNYVA
+942 SNYEA
-947 QSKTYEATVNRG
+947 QTATYEVTINRG
-959 ELEVSFTTY
+959 
-968 NGVYDGNAH
+968 
-977 NAITNASYKPSDNL
+977 
-991 TITSYLDGV
+991 
-1000 ASAQTPTIK
+1000 
-1009 DAKKYSVAIK
+1009 
-1019 VERAGYVPKT
+1019 
-1029 VTKDAEITRAK
+1029 
-1040 TASASAA
+1040 
-1047 NKTYSGGEQTG
+1047 
-1058 VTGAYVTW
+1058 
-1066 TGTTKA
+1066 
-1072 TNAGSYTA
+1072 
-1080 YATPKANYAWSDG
+1080 
-1093 TTNKKIITWKISP
+1093 
-1106 KSITD
+1106 
-1111 CTITLDTTDYTYN
+1111 
-1124 GVAKQ
+1124 
-1129 PTVTVKDGS
+1129 
-1138 TILVKDT
+1138 
-1145 EYTVVY
+1145 
-1151 SNNINV
+1151 
-1157 GTASVAVSGKGNYNG
+1157 
-1172 AVTKTFT
+1172 
-1179 IKDSTPP
+1179 
-1186 NITLTQ
+1186 
-1192 TNTTAKEY
+1192 
-1200 QKTVSV
+1200 
-1206 SATDSESEISIIKY
+1206 
-1220 ASGSKDVSYF
+1220 
-1230 ANNGTVLSESTFNVS
+1230 
-1245 TQDYTTT
+1245 
-1252 ILENDISTIV
+1252 
-1262 YTVYA
+1262 
-1267 KNKVGLESVKT
+1267 T
-1278 ITISNLLIDYTMKY
+1278 ITIS
-1292 GSGSVAGNGATADS
+1292 ATAYKGIYDGKS
-1306 SGNIT
+1306 H
-1311 LPEYNSVQFG
+1311 
-1321 PYVTLPAGTYEISYT
+1321 PALTTVSTEPT
-1336 GSNLSNLRYLSYTNS
+1336 ETTLRYSIDEGKTWQTS
-1351 TGEKYLEEILGVS
+1351 IPEVTG
-1364 HYTVTLTETK
+1364 
-1374 SKVEFVAYNNA
+1374 
-1385 STPVVITGVKIKQLN
+1385 
-1400 NYVGLYRQ
+1400 
-1408 GKSNVGL
+1408 
-1415 GDEFI
+1415 
-1420 NWNKATGNYV
+1420 TGNYTIIIEA
-1430 NFSSKYIE
+1430 SKAGYITKIKTDTISTISN
-1438 LVCPNDLAILTFNH
+1438 VTAADVSYTPNDTNWKVENVKQAL
-1452 LIDYYNYKYLYL
+1452 DYLY
-1464 VVNKEIDELGYRTV
+1464 GR
-1478 VRSDYPIHVN
+1478 
-1488 DSSYD
+1488 
-1493 IARLTSPGVS
+1493 
-1503 YNNGGSTVAYKFDV
+1503 
-1517 SKITQKGY
+1517 
-1525 FCVTGWNGANNGLK
+1525 
-1539 VYELYLTK
+1539 

>member
-1 MKRKLE
+1 MKQKLE

-21 IVLIILASVTIS
+21 IVLIILASVTIN

-88 GKVIY
+88 GKVVY

-122 EHIKLEVEGY
+122 EHIKLEVEVY
-132 TGIYDGKAHNAII
+132 TGIYDGKAHDAII

-151 EGATVEYAIEN
+151 AGATIEYALGN
-162 GKYSSTIP
+162 GEYSSTIP

-199 VRPQTNTR
+199 VKPQANTS
-207 GNLVLS
+207 GNLTLS
-213 ETSGTITYPNN
+213 ETSGIITYPNN
-224 GAFTVTKNTSGGALS
+224 GTFTVTKNTSGGALS
-239 VKSSDESVATA
+239 VTSGDTSIATA

-261 KAITTDGKKTT
+261 KA
-272 ITVTSAATSNYE
+272 
-284 AQTATY
+284 
-290 EVTINRGT
+290 
-298 IDLDATP
+298 P
-305 YSGNYDGKAHNAL
+305 
-318 TAISTN
+318 
-324 PTGTT
+324 
-329 IEYSLNGGA
+329 
-338 YSTTMPQVTGA
+338 
-349 STYSISIR
+349 
-357 ATKEGYIKAEKT
+357 
-369 VTVTVR
+369 
-375 PQTNTRGN
+375 
-383 LVLSETSGTITYP
+383 
-396 NNGAFTVTKNTS
+396 
-408 GGALS
+408 
-413 VKSSD
+413 
-418 ESVATASISGTT
+418 
-430 VTITPKAITTDG
+430 TTDG

-456 YEAQTAKYEVTINRG
+456 YEAQTATYEVTINRG

-490 AVSNIKVVPND
+490 AVSNVKVVPND

-521 TNAGE
+521 TNAGN

-544 KEKGKIDRQKSATV
+544 KENGKIDRQKSATV

-640 LTYKITGAVSGQTAK
+640 LTYKTAGAVSGQTAK

-676 QGTLALVDNGTFL
+676 QGTLALADNGTFL

-727 KTPAVTVKDGSTTLT
+727 KTPAVTVKDGSTALT

-764 TGKENYT
+764 TGKGNYT

-777 FTIGK
+777 FTINK

-794 TYNGTALTNSSATLT
+794 TYNGTALTNSSATLS
-809 AGSLASGQ
+809 AGTLASGQ

-848 DVSAN
+848 DVSSN

-873 LSATSGTITYPSNG
+873 LSATSGTITYPNNG
-887 SFTITSNTSGGTLSV
+887 TFTVTKNTSGGALSV
-902 TSSDTSVATA
+902 KSSDENVATA

-942 SNYVA
+942 SNYEA
-947 QSKTYEATVNRG
+947 QTATYVVTVNRG
-959 ELEVSFTTY
+959 
-968 NGVYDGNAH
+968 
-977 NAITNASYKPSDNL
+977 
-991 TITSYLDGV
+991 
-1000 ASAQTPTIK
+1000 
-1009 DAKKYSVAIK
+1009 
-1019 VERAGYVPKT
+1019 
-1029 VTKDAEITRAK
+1029 
-1040 TASASAA
+1040 
-1047 NKTYSGGEQTG
+1047 
-1058 VTGAYVTW
+1058 
-1066 TGTTKA
+1066 
-1072 TNAGSYTA
+1072 
-1080 YATPKANYAWSDG
+1080 
-1093 TTNKKIITWKISP
+1093 
-1106 KSITD
+1106 
-1111 CTITLDTTDYTYN
+1111 
-1124 GVAKQ
+1124 
-1129 PTVTVKDGS
+1129 
-1138 TILVKDT
+1138 
-1145 EYTVVY
+1145 
-1151 SNNINV
+1151 
-1157 GTASVAVSGKGNYNG
+1157 
-1172 AVTKTFT
+1172 
-1179 IKDSTPP
+1179 
-1186 NITLTQ
+1186 
-1192 TNTTAKEY
+1192 
-1200 QKTVSV
+1200 
-1206 SATDSESEISIIKY
+1206 
-1220 ASGSKDVSYF
+1220 
-1230 ANNGTVLSESTFNVS
+1230 
-1245 TQDYTTT
+1245 
-1252 ILENDISTIV
+1252 
-1262 YTVYA
+1262 
-1267 KNKVGLESVKT
+1267 T
-1278 ITISNLLIDYTMKY
+1278 ITISATAYKGIYDGEAHSVLTAVSTEPTGTTLRYNLDGKGWQTSIPTIIEVGSYTIAIEASKAGYVTINKTIPVEIEKQLVTGISLNSNDVTVTKGDTTQKLIATITPNTAYNKTIVWKSSDTNIMEVDQNGTITAKNYGIATISAEAQD
-1292 GSGSVAGNGATADS
+1292 GSGVKATGKVRVAGTPTGT
-1306 SGNIT
+1306 GVVV
-1311 LPEYNSVQFG
+1311 YNWN
-1321 PYVTLPAGTYEISYT
+1321 E
-1336 GSNLSNLRYLSYTNS
+1336 S
-1351 TGEKYLEEILGVS
+1351 TGKANDLHGAISGTWTSTTVLTDGDTVSTAYPYQDYRGGIYVKFPTKEKIS
-1364 HYTVTLTETK
+1364 KIIIKHTTDK
-1374 SKVEFVAYNNA
+1374 SYWQVRLFD
-1385 STPVVITGVKIKQLN
+1385 STGVKTQEKTIDPHLN
-1400 NYVGLYRQ
+1400 SYEIDVPDSQ
-1408 GKSNVGL
+1408 KECQ
-1415 GDEFI
+1415 EF
-1420 NWNKATGNYV
+1420 
-1430 NFSSKYIE
+1430 YIE
-1438 LVCPNDLAILTFNH
+1438 LES
-1452 LIDYYNYKYLYL
+1452 
-1464 VVNKEIDELGYRTV
+1464 VNNVWWCTVREIYIVPAD
-1478 VRSDYPIHVN
+1478 
-1488 DSSYD
+1488 
-1493 IARLTSPGVS
+1493 
-1503 YNNGGSTVAYKFDV
+1503 
-1517 SKITQKGY
+1517 
-1525 FCVTGWNGANNGLK
+1525 
-1539 VYELYLTK
+1539 

>member
-224 GAFTVTKNTSGGALS
+224 GTFTVTKNTSGGSLS
-239 VKSSDESVATA
+239 VTSSDTNIATA

-396 NNGAFTVTKNTS
+396 NNGTFTVTKNTS
-408 GGALS
+408 GGSLS
-413 VKSSD
+413 VTSSD
-418 ESVATASISGTT
+418 TNIATASISGTT

-442 KKTTII
+442 KKTTIT

-478 IYTGVYDGQSHD
+478 IYTGVYDRQSHD

-569 QTGITGENVEFSGT
+569 QTGITGENVDFSGT
-583 VSAINAGE
+583 ISAINAGE

-601 YAWSDGSTDTKEVT
+601 YAWSDGSTNTKEVT

-621 TLTVTAEAKTKTYG
+621 AITVTAEAKTKTYG

-640 LTYKITGAVSGQTAK
+640 LTYKTTGAVSGQTAK
-655 FNGSLACS
+655 FNGNLACS

-676 QGTLALVDNGTFL
+676 QGTLALADNGTFL

-707 NASTFTATLATTSY
+707 NASTFTETLATTSY

-727 KTPAVTVKDGSTTLT
+727 KTPAVTVKDGSTALT

-764 TGKENYT
+764 TGKGNYT

-777 FTIGK
+777 FTINK

-826 ITNVGSV
+826 ITNAGSV

-848 DVSAN
+848 DVSSN

-917 TVTITPKV
+917 TVTITPKAIS
-925 PTTDGKKTTIT
+925 TDGKKTTIT
-936 VTSAAT
+936 IKSAET
-942 SNYVA
+942 TNYVA
-947 QSKTYEATVNRG
+947 QSKTYVATVNRG
-959 ELEVSFTTY
+959 KITISATAY
-968 NGVYDGNAH
+968 KGVYDGEAH
-977 NAITNASYKPSDNL
+977 SVL
-991 TITSYLDGV
+991 TAVSTEPTGTTLRYNLDGKGW
-1000 ASAQTPTIK
+1000 QTSIPTIIEVGS
-1009 DAKKYSVAIK
+1009 YTIAIEASK
-1019 VERAGYVPKT
+1019 AGYVTINKTIPTEIEKQLVTGISLNSNDVT
-1029 VTKDAEITRAK
+1029 VTKGDTTQKLIATITPN
-1040 TASASAA
+1040 TAY
-1047 NKTYSGGEQTG
+1047 NKTIVWKSSDTNIMEVDQNGTITAKNYGIATISAEAQDGSGVKATGKVRVAGTPTGTG
-1058 VTGAYVTW
+1058 VVVYNWNESTG
-1066 TGTTKA
+1066 
-1072 TNAGSYTA
+1072 
-1080 YATPKANYAWSDG
+1080 KANDLHGAISG
-1093 TTNKKIITWKISP
+1093 TW
-1106 KSITD
+1106 
-1111 CTITLDTTDYTYN
+1111 
-1124 GVAKQ
+1124 
-1129 PTVTVKDGS
+1129 
-1138 TILVKDT
+1138 
-1145 EYTVVY
+1145 
-1151 SNNINV
+1151 
-1157 GTASVAVSGKGNYNG
+1157 AS
-1172 AVTKTFT
+1172 
-1179 IKDSTPP
+1179 
-1186 NITLTQ
+1186 
-1192 TNTTAKEY
+1192 
-1200 QKTVSV
+1200 
-1206 SATDSESEISIIKY
+1206 
-1220 ASGSKDVSYF
+1220 
-1230 ANNGTVLSESTFNVS
+1230 
-1245 TQDYTTT
+1245 TT
-1252 ILENDISTIV
+1252 ILTDGDEASTAHSYQDYRGGIYVKFPTREKISKIIIKHTTDKSYWQVRLFDSTGVKTQEKTIDPHLNSYEIDV
-1262 YTVYA
+1262 PDSQKECQEFYIE
-1267 KNKVGLESVKT
+1267 LESVNNVWWCAVRE
-1278 ITISNLLIDYTMKY
+1278 IYI
-1292 GSGSVAGNGATADS
+1292 VPAD
-1306 SGNIT
+1306 
-1311 LPEYNSVQFG
+1311 
-1321 PYVTLPAGTYEISYT
+1321 
-1336 GSNLSNLRYLSYTNS
+1336 
-1351 TGEKYLEEILGVS
+1351 
-1364 HYTVTLTETK
+1364 
-1374 SKVEFVAYNNA
+1374 
-1385 STPVVITGVKIKQLN
+1385 
-1400 NYVGLYRQ
+1400 
-1408 GKSNVGL
+1408 
-1415 GDEFI
+1415 
-1420 NWNKATGNYV
+1420 
-1430 NFSSKYIE
+1430 
-1438 LVCPNDLAILTFNH
+1438 
-1452 LIDYYNYKYLYL
+1452 
-1464 VVNKEIDELGYRTV
+1464 
-1478 VRSDYPIHVN
+1478 
-1488 DSSYD
+1488 
-1493 IARLTSPGVS
+1493 
-1503 YNNGGSTVAYKFDV
+1503 
-1517 SKITQKGY
+1517 
-1525 FCVTGWNGANNGLK
+1525 
-1539 VYELYLTK
+1539 